1 MSNTLFRQKSMDR
14 ISSPEELHDYMRVT
28 SPRLWM
34 ILTAI
39 VVLLAGFIVYA
50 STAKMENTVNIR
62 VTIENYESE
71 PDETNPDGERYTFVS
86 GAFPLTM
93 KDVLQTGMKV
103 RIGQETGI
111 ISWIGTSAEED
122 VINVMFQMN
131 KEYLPL
137 PSGECDA
144 ELVLEST
151 TPISFLWN

>member
-34 ILTAI
+34 ILAAI

-50 STAKMENTVNIR
+50 STAKMENTVSIR
-62 VTIENYESE
+62 VMIENYESGPNE
-71 PDETNPDGERYTFVS
+71 ANPDGERYTYVS
-86 GAFPLTM
+86 GTFPLTM
-93 KDVLQTGMKV
+93 KDMIRTGMVV

-111 ISWIGTSAEED
+111 ISWIGNSAEDDE
-122 VINVMFQMN
+122 IYVMFKMN
-131 KEYLPL
+131 KDYLPL
-137 PSGECDA
+137 PDGECDA

>member
-1 MSNTLFRQKSMDR
+1 MSNTLFRQKSIDR

-34 ILTAI
+34 ILAAI
-39 VVLLAGFIVYA
+39 VVLLTGFIVYA
-50 STAKMENTVNIR
+50 STANMENTVNIR
-62 VTIENYESE
+62 VMIENYESE
-71 PDETNPDGERYTFVS
+71 PDETNTDGERYTLVS
-86 GAFPLTM
+86 GTLPLSM
-93 KDVLQTGMKV
+93 KDVLRTGMVV
-103 RIGQETGI
+103 RIGQETGT
-111 ISWIGTSAEED
+111 ISWIGNSAEED

-131 KEYLPL
+131 KQVLPL